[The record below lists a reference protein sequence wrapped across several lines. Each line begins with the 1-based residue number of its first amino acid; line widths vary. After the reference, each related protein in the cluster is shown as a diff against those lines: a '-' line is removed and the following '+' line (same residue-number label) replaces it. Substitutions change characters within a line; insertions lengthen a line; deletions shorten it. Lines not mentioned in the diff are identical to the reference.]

1 MGGNSKGRREPL
13 LEAARSRPTLHDPLQ
28 VFSKVAQVNGY
39 VRRLRH
45 SLEMVRW
52 RNSLMATMAKP
63 LDRTRLQLTF
73 NSIFSDVHFWVP
85 LVVLIA
91 GLLFL
96 AWVS

>member
-1 MGGNSKGRREPL
+1 
-13 LEAARSRPTLHDPLQ
+13 
-28 VFSKVAQVNGY
+28 
-39 VRRLRH
+39 
-45 SLEMVRW
+45 
-52 RNSLMATMAKP
+52 MATMAKP